1 MDPLAVL
8 KTLWTYK
15 FWVLPV
21 LIITIASG
29 VYVYQFG
36 PRSYESSMS
45 VAVVNPTMPSERELE
60 KNPAL
65 AKLNKDNPYLRS
77 SDPSL
82 ITDVMVTQL
91 KSASTAAE
99 IEAAGLGPEYSVG
112 QGVNSNGF
120 VIDISG
126 VASTPENAVAT
137 AVALGK
143 HLEKNLYDAQ
153 KINGADDMYLFT
165 SLTVVAPEKPT
176 EQFSSRLRSVIVV
189 FIGGAVLMLTSV
201 SLGVAFRKAR
211 LRKQA
216 RKSASKHNGSDEKTA
231 DVSDDASS
239 HAVAEQPDTSQENK
253 TVAQG
258 PVLVPVERTR
268 KISSR

>member
-21 LIITIASG
+21 LIITVASA

-45 VAVVNPTMPSERELE
+45 VAVVNPTLPSERELE

-99 IEAAGLGPEYSVG
+99 IEAAGLGPDYSVG

-120 VIDISG
+120 VIDITG

-201 SLGVAFRKAR
+201 SLGVAFKKAR
-211 LRKQA
+211 LRRQA
-216 RKSASKHNGSDEKTA
+216 RKSASMRNDPGSKTA
-231 DVSDDASS
+231 DAPENESS
-239 HAVAEQPDTSQENK
+239 HLVSEQASTPDENK
-253 TVAQG
+253 SVAQE
-258 PVLVPVERTR
+258 PVLFPVERTR
-268 KISSR
+268 RIGSR